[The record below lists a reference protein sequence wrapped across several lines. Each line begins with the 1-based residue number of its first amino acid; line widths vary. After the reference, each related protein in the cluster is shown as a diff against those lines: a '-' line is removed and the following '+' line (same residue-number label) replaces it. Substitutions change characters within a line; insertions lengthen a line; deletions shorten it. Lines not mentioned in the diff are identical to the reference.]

1 MAAIVAFQ
9 SGCAPRIINVKT
21 YNSTKD
27 AILELKGGAV
37 NAVVGDYAVMA
48 YEARESAGALEVA
61 GEQFERQTLGIGVN
75 KEATQLKAAVTDALR
90 KIMEDKTYGRTL
102 VTWAV
107 ASGKVDPPAAPD
119 AVPEASA
126 VPELADGALNIGVEL
141 KYPPMEF
148 FDKEFNKE
156 AGVDVEIAA
165 GIARV
170 LGVEAVFV
178 DMPFDDLIEAAAT
191 GKVDVVISA
200 IAVTDDRAARIDF
213 VPYLS
218 MGSGILVQSDN
229 PMGINAIPDMCG
241 RTVGAQEGMA
251 QIDIVKAHTCE

>member
-107 ASGKVDPPAAPD
+107 ASGKVSRRVVGGLSRA
-119 AVPEASA
+119 
-126 VPELADGALNIGVEL
+126 IGH
-141 KYPPMEF
+141 
-148 FDKEFNKE
+148 
-156 AGVDVEIAA
+156 
-165 GIARV
+165 RWW
-170 LGVEAVFV
+170 
-178 DMPFDDLIEAAAT
+178 
-191 GKVDVVISA
+191 
-200 IAVTDDRAARIDF
+200 
-213 VPYLS
+213 
-218 MGSGILVQSDN
+218 
-229 PMGINAIPDMCG
+229 
-241 RTVGAQEGMA
+241 
-251 QIDIVKAHTCE
+251 